1 MIDDD
6 ELSAFLHEDE
16 NDDDDLASFLEEAD
30 DDDLTSFF
38 DEENEIDD
46 DSIDEED
53 DTKAEDDFDDPSFIP
68 SSKPNPLLPFKKD
81 PRKAKLDITKNSKED
96 HRTIMRFTKS
106 EIQDQLKRDYKYM
119 LSKPY
124 MMIRPVTIMADYPYK
139 KKKSDS
145 DIMNDKNVDE
155 DYVMVIG
162 KILKWRGTEEFK
174 GKPYKLGYIM
184 YVKRGEYWVNGKI
197 MKLDPHFAIVLKKSY
212 KRIKPKRIRDLLSPL
227 KQKLRNGKPFGI
239 YKDFPIIVKKTGHF
253 S

>member
-1 MIDDD
+1 MKNKGGVPVRRHILKVISFFAAITLWFYVLNSEHITIDARIP
-6 ELSAFLHEDE
+6 LVFITPT
-16 NDDDDLASFLEEAD
+16 DLALNVKVPKTVKVKLKGSRAFVKNLN
-30 DDDLTSFF
+30 F
-38 DEENEIDD
+38 DKEKVIV
-46 DSIDEED
+46 
-53 DTKAEDDFDDPSFIP
+53 
-68 SSKPNPLLPFKKD
+68 
-81 PRKAKLDITKNSKED
+81 DI
-96 HRTIMRFTKS
+96 R
-106 EIQDQLKRDYKYM
+106 
-119 LSKPY
+119 
-124 MMIRPVTIMADYPYK
+124 DYPYK

-145 DIMNDKNVDE
+145 DIMNDNNVDE